1 LPFREDATP
10 PHAFHPISLTI
21 SPIEKVPSPSGE
33 AAEHV
38 MRLLVVSYPENI
50 EEGVVEVIDYRLP
63 PASFLTNVF
72 GIKHTERGGELS
84 YVATIKS
91 AYFTSPAGIVA
102 VKDQPSLLSELDTHA
117 IPSFYLTNTYQGSGL
132 SRHIIEKTLNI
143 ARGDLVFYNAKAEG
157 ALRVGFGMDR
167 PHAVS
172 TDDAES
178 GGRVYVSTQAG
189 VVNLFEQFYVDSV
202 SLSTVLFDASLA
214 SNFQLSPLRIERV
227 KFKQ

>member
-1 LPFREDATP
+1 
-10 PHAFHPISLTI
+10 
-21 SPIEKVPSPSGE
+21 
-33 AAEHV
+33 

-50 EEGVVEVIDYRLP
+50 EEGVVEVIDYHLP

-117 IPSFYLTNTYQGSGL
+117 IPSFYLTNTYQGGGL
-132 SRHIIEKTLNI
+132 SRQIIEKTLNI

-157 ALRVGFGMDR
+157 SLRVGFGMDR

-202 SLSTVLFDASLA
+202 SPSMALLTLVWKATFNCSH
-214 SNFQLSPLRIERV
+214 
-227 KFKQ
+227 